1 MTPNST
7 PKQGNNFFAD
17 VTNLLIA
24 PHPTITDASAQRYAS
39 LATLLSLAS
48 LILICI
54 EAISSGLRQN
64 NLQEVL
70 QGFSFTIVGL
80 LIAYILTRTKWYRL
94 GTFIFIFSFAST
106 GPISIINHTSD
117 NPIYT
122 ILLYVPLGLIIGGI
136 FLLPWE
142 LFLLV
147 GLIEGVLFSIPLFGG
162 LYPEN
167 YETTAG
173 IIAAIGVSLI
183 VLNNFRANTEQA
195 RIKEIELANSEL
207 NSAKDNLEAR
217 ITERTDELNR
227 RSTQLEAAALVARS
241 AAEVRDLQELLE
253 SVVDQITT
261 RFGFYHT
268 GIFLTDASGQFVI
281 LQAAS
286 SEGGRRMLARGHRL
300 EIGRQGIVGFSA
312 HQKRPRIAQDVG
324 TDSAFFNNP
333 DLPETHSE
341 IALPLIVRNRVIGVL
356 DIQSKDNNAFSPDEV
371 YTLQTMADQIAL
383 AIENARLIE
392 ESRTSI
398 QQLENLTAEN
408 TGSIWK
414 HRLQE
419 QVKGY
424 FYTPLGITPLT
435 SGGDENISK
444 SEDKSIE
451 IPVNLRGKNIGIITL
466 KRKPNEASW
475 SEAEREMADRIASQI
490 ALAVENARLLEDS
503 QRRALREQTVNEFSN
518 RFSRSLD
525 VDTLL
530 QNAVRELHR
539 LPQVA
544 EVTVYVNPS
553 KENDKTK

>member
-1 MTPNST
+1 
-7 PKQGNNFFAD
+7 
-17 VTNLLIA
+17 
-24 PHPTITDASAQRYAS
+24 
-39 LATLLSLAS
+39 
-48 LILICI
+48 
-54 EAISSGLRQN
+54 
-64 NLQEVL
+64 
-70 QGFSFTIVGL
+70 
-80 LIAYILTRTKWYRL
+80 
-94 GTFIFIFSFAST
+94 
-106 GPISIINHTSD
+106 
-117 NPIYT
+117 
-122 ILLYVPLGLIIGGI
+122 
-136 FLLPWE
+136 
-142 LFLLV
+142 
-147 GLIEGVLFSIPLFGG
+147 
-162 LYPEN
+162 
-167 YETTAG
+167 
-173 IIAAIGVSLI
+173 
-183 VLNNFRANTEQA
+183 
-195 RIKEIELANSEL
+195 
-207 NSAKDNLEAR
+207 
-217 ITERTDELNR
+217 
-227 RSTQLEAAALVARS
+227 
-241 AAEVRDLQELLE
+241 
-253 SVVDQITT
+253 
-261 RFGFYHT
+261 
-268 GIFLTDASGQFVI
+268 
-281 LQAAS
+281 
-286 SEGGRRMLARGHRL
+286 MLARGHRL

>member
-1 MTPNST
+1 
-7 PKQGNNFFAD
+7 
-17 VTNLLIA
+17 
-24 PHPTITDASAQRYAS
+24 
-39 LATLLSLAS
+39 
-48 LILICI
+48 
-54 EAISSGLRQN
+54 
-64 NLQEVL
+64 
-70 QGFSFTIVGL
+70 
-80 LIAYILTRTKWYRL
+80 
-94 GTFIFIFSFAST
+94 
-106 GPISIINHTSD
+106 
-117 NPIYT
+117 
-122 ILLYVPLGLIIGGI
+122 LLYIPLGLILGGT

-147 GLIEGVLFSIPLFGG
+147 GLIEGAFLSIPLFGG
-162 LYPEN
+162 FYPEN
-167 YETTAG
+167 YEATAG
-173 IIAAIGVSLI
+173 IIAAIGISLVI
-183 VLNNFRANTEQA
+183 LNNFRVNIEHAKI
-195 RIKEIELANSEL
+195 REIEMANAEL
-207 NSAKDNLEAR
+207 HASKDNLELR
-217 ITERTDELNR
+217 ITERTNELNR

-253 SVVDQITT
+253 NVVDQITA
-261 RFGFYHT
+261 RFGFYHA
-268 GIFLTDASGQFVI
+268 GIFLTDTSGQFVI

-286 SEGGRRMLARGHRL
+286 SEGGKRMLARGHRL

-312 HQKRPRIAQDVG
+312 HQKRSRIAQDVG

-333 DLPETHSE
+333 DLPDTHSE

-356 DIQSKDNNAFSPDEV
+356 DIQSKDNNAFSPDDV

-398 QQLENLTAEN
+398 QQLENLSAEN
-408 TGSIWK
+408 TGSLWK
-414 HRLQE
+414 QRLQE

-424 FYTPLGITPLT
+424 SYTPVGITPLT
-435 SGGDENISK
+435 SSADESGSK

-451 IPVNLRGKNIGIITL
+451 IPVNLRGKNIGVITL
-466 KRKPNEASW
+466 KRKSTEASW

-553 KENDKTK
+553 KENDKSK